1 MADWV
6 KIYEE
11 AEDDLMKMLEERS
24 KRRKAQQIIK
34 DSLQGTTGAT
44 TMSQEEKPQREFKC
58 LN

>member
-34 DSLQGTTGAT
+34 DSLQGTTGTT
-44 TMSQEEKPQREFKC
+44 TMSQEEKPRGESKRQ
-58 LN
+58 N